1 MFDTRDQILGAKLKV
16 QKIESWIKDVSCWV
30 SIHEELQLGKDYLGK
45 DSQEVN
51 AMVGEL
57 KEVQEGL
64 ESLNSHAKNI
74 YIYKDVTDLLNGD
87 RGDITYKPILK

>member
-1 MFDTRDQILGAKLKV
+1 MFDTRDQILEAKLKV

-30 SIHEELQLGKDYLGK
+30 SIHEELQLGKD
-45 DSQEVN
+45 SQEVN

-64 ESLNSHAKNI
+64 ESLNSHAKKYI
-74 YIYKDVTDLLNGD
+74 YIYKDVTELLNGD

>member
-1 MFDTRDQILGAKLKV
+1 MFDTSDQILEAKLKV

-30 SIHEELQLGKDYLGK
+30 SIHEELQLGKD
-45 DSQEVN
+45 SQEVN

-64 ESLNSHAKNI
+64 ESLNSHAKKYI

>member
-1 MFDTRDQILGAKLKV
+1 MFDTSDQILGAKLKV

-30 SIHEELQLGKDYLGK
+30 SIHEELQLGKD
-45 DSQEVN
+45 SQEVN

-64 ESLNSHAKNI
+64 ESLNSHAKKYI

-87 RGDITYKPILK
+87 RIDITYKPILK